1 MEMFFLQHATGV
13 ASTKLTPTALR
24 TLSEGGT
31 KMDPKE
37 LLKLREE
44 EQEDEASDSCS
55 TPPLRGH
62 DERDREILEYDPK
75 IFTESQSAEVFSETD
90 DQQDYKPEEVM
101 AILKMS
107 KVRDPPSSTSSTSPP
122 ESVKNSAPSRTD
134 LTIDTTADNFS
145 PLMKKRSFITPG
157 KGKVPDTSPTTQSII
172 HPRVA
177 AISKQIQD
185 AVRLSNEV
193 SVDRLRLLYFSLR
206 SLFLVIG

>member
-1 MEMFFLQHATGV
+1 MKDRLGQMEMFFLQHATGV

-37 LLKLREE
+37 LLKLQEE
-44 EQEDEASDSCS
+44 EQEDQGSDSCS
-55 TPPLRGH
+55 SPPHRGH
-62 DERDREILEYDPK
+62 DESDREILEYDPK

-107 KVRDPPSSTSSTSPP
+107 KVRDPPSSTSSAPP
-122 ESVKNSAPSRTD
+122 PDSVKNSAPSRTD
-134 LTIDTTADNFS
+134 LTIDTTDNFS
-145 PLMKKRSFITPG
+145 PLMKKRSFIAPG
-157 KGKVPDTSPTTQSII
+157 KGRVSDTSSTTQSIV
-172 HPRVA
+172 HPCVV

-193 SVDRLRLLYFSLR
+193 SLYRLRLLLTRYF
-206 SLFLVIG
+206 